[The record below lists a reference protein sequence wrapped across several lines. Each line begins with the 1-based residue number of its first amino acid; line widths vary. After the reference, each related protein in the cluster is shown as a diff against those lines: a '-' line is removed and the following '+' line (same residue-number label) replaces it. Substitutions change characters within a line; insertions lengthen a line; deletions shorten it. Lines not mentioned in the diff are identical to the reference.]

1 VLEID
6 LRFRRQSKSTT
17 LAMPF
22 RTDGSSHADGVAN
35 EHNVIDSMNA
45 NPANLINFALAHV
58 HGSPVQ
64 SWSHQGGTGSK
75 ADAFVNFENGQE
87 KDVSIKNHGG
97 SGTFDWLNTTHL
109 PDALSQIR
117 PRIDALRTDFLKMKE
132 EMEDAVDDP
141 EDDATDGI
149 DEFVT
154 GIARTELENLLNTH
168 IQQLTSADIGSL
180 LSDLYAKYPEY
191 ILIHDKKNSKYIL
204 MHKSK
209 TNMADYFNGE
219 LVFKLKATDAAK
231 TSRQIFVVA
240 ADGTEKNT
248 HLRIR
253 FVLNN
258 GVTALLGFSS
268 ANKSSVP
275 VLKIQQDNVAD
286 FISSARDK
294 TEYVY

>member
-1 VLEID
+1 
-6 LRFRRQSKSTT
+6 
-17 LAMPF
+17 MPF

-35 EHNVIDSMNA
+35 EHNVINTMNA

-64 SWSHQGGTGSK
+64 NWSHQGGTGSK

-87 KDVSIKNHGG
+87 KDVSIKNHAG

-109 PDALSQIR
+109 PNALSQIR
-117 PRIDALRTDFLKMKE
+117 PRIDALKADFKKMKA
-132 EMEDAVDDP
+132 EMEDSADP
-141 EDDATDGI
+141 EDDATNGI
-149 DEFVT
+149 DEFIT

-209 TNMADYFNGE
+209 TNMAVYFNSG

-240 ADGTEKNT
+240 PDGTEKNT

-258 GVTALLGFSS
+258 GVTALLGLSS

-286 FISSARDK
+286 FITSATDK
-294 TEYVY
+294 TEHAY

>member
-1 VLEID
+1 
-6 LRFRRQSKSTT
+6 
-17 LAMPF
+17 MPF

-35 EHNVIDSMNA
+35 EHNIINTMNA
-45 NPANLINFALAHV
+45 NPVNLINFALAHN

-64 SWSHQGGTGSK
+64 NWSHQGGTGSK
-75 ADAFVNFENGQE
+75 ADAFVNFDNGQE

-109 PDALSQIR
+109 PNALSQIR
-117 PRIDALRTDFLKMKE
+117 PRIDALKADFAKMNE
-132 EMEDAVDDP
+132 EMENSVDDP
-141 EDDATDGI
+141 EDDATEGI
-149 DEFVT
+149 DEFIT
-154 GIARTELENLLNTH
+154 GIAREELENLFNTH
-168 IQQLTSADIGSL
+168 IQQLTSSDIGLL
-180 LSDLYAKYPEY
+180 LSNLYANYPEY
-191 ILIHDKKNSKYIL
+191 ILIHDKKNTKYIL

-209 TNMADYFNGE
+209 TNMAVYFNDG
-219 LVFKLKATDAAK
+219 LVFKLKATDTAK

-286 FISSARDK
+286 FISSATEK